1 MDPSHRSTS
10 THHGAARAA
19 PLSGHGAGDSSE
31 ELIGFD
37 FTRYLRSLRK
47 YAWAVLALMSLAITA
62 AVFYTDRLPKVYE
75 ATASVQIEPRVVDVL
90 GTGQEMTGG
99 AGADYYKQQ
108 QEKLGSYMMARLTV
122 ESAGLHQKL
131 LGEHERA
138 HGKLDEQYDLATR
151 RLRDMLAVRYP
162 QQNRTMYI
170 TVRSGDPQLAADIAN
185 AHSKQFEDY
194 SRGTLAGDTK
204 KQSEALAGEFAS
216 VETALRDAEAAL
228 FQFQKDNDLL
238 AVSLEDRQSTVSAN
252 IAAYT
257 QKVNEA
263 RAKRIEL
270 SAKLDRM
277 KQAAQ
282 IDVLESPL
290 LTISDVSSFDSLR
303 AQYYAERS
311 RLIEMEQDFGPK
323 NAEYQKQK
331 AKVDSLL
338 SALRAESRRQLAG
351 VEEQFQAAL
360 TTERALS
367 AEIERYR
374 KEAFDLGPK
383 IVLFNEL
390 ARKKKGYED
399 KYNILVARLS
409 ATEMTGRMNDR
420 IDNANIR
427 RLDPALVPTKPVSP
441 SLQINVM
448 IAGTLSLMFGVG
460 LVMLITF
467 LDRSVKS
474 AEDAQQA
481 AGVPV
486 LGVIPML
493 AESELASNDDRSRD
507 LYVHQH
513 PTSRTAE
520 CCRSLRTNIMF
531 SAADRALKTLV
542 VSSANPRE
550 GKTTSVFYLGT
561 TMAQSGQRVLLIDTD
576 MRRPRLHSSVG
587 VSRQKGLSNLI
598 LGEDAYD
605 DVIKTTEIQNLFV
618 LPCGPLPPNPAELLM
633 TKRFEAVLAELGRRF
648 DRVILDSPPLGAVT
662 DAVVLSKL
670 ADGVIIVVRASK
682 TLREEVKRSARQI
695 RDVDGAIYGVILNEF
710 DITQRGAYYY
720 SYYGYGEKSEPSSSA
735 A

>member
-1 MDPSHRSTS
+1 MDSPQSNS
-10 THHGAARAA
+10 ARGTAGRI
-19 PLSGHGAGDSSE
+19 SQGHGSEHGE

-37 FTRYLRSLRK
+37 FTRYLRALRK
-47 YAWAVLALMSLAITA
+47 YVWAVLALMAMAITG
-62 AVFYTDRLPKVYE
+62 AVFYTDRLPRVYE
-75 ATASVQIEPRVVDVL
+75 ATASLQIEPRVVDVL
-90 GTGQEMTGG
+90 GVGQEAGG
-99 AGADYYKQQ
+99 DGGTDYYKQQ
-108 QEKLGSYMMARLTV
+108 QEKLGSYMMTRLTV
-122 ESAGLHQKL
+122 ETNGLHQKL
-131 LGEHERA
+131 LSEQERTR
-138 HGKLDEQYDLATR
+138 GKLDDHYDLATR
-151 RLRDMLAVRYP
+151 RLREIMAVRYP
-162 QQNRTMYI
+162 QLNRTMYV
-170 TVRSGDPQLAADIAN
+170 TVRNEDPRLAAELAN

-194 SRGTLAGDTK
+194 SRGTLAGDTR
-204 KQSEALAGEFAS
+204 KQSEALAGEFAA
-216 VETALRDAEAAL
+216 VERALRDAEAAL

-238 AVSLEDRQSTVSAN
+238 AVSLEDRQNTVSNN

-311 RLIEMEQDFGPK
+311 KLLEMEQDFGPK
-323 NAEYQKQK
+323 NTEYLKQK

-351 VEEQFQAAL
+351 VEEQYLAAL

-374 KEAFDLGPK
+374 KEAFELGPK
-383 IVLFNEL
+383 IVSFNEL
-390 ARKKKGYED
+390 ARKKKGFED

-409 ATEMTGRMNDR
+409 ASEMTGRVNDR
-420 IDNANIR
+420 LDADNVR
-427 RLDPALVPTKPVSP
+427 RLDPALVPEQPVSP
-441 SLQINVM
+441 SLQVNIMV
-448 IAGTLSLMFGVG
+448 AGTLALMVG
-460 LVMLITF
+460 LGLVVLVTF
-467 LDRSVKS
+467 LDRTVKS

-493 AESELASNDDRSRD
+493 AEGELSSNDDRARD

-531 SAADRALKTLV
+531 SAADRPLKTLV

-550 GKTTSVFYLGT
+550 GKTTSVIYLGT

-576 MRRPRLHSSVG
+576 MRRPRLHSSMG

-605 DVIKTTEIQNLFV
+605 DVIKTTEIPNLFI

-633 TKRFEAVLAELGRRF
+633 TKRFEHVLAELAKRF
-648 DRVILDSPPLGAVT
+648 DRVILDSPPLQAVT

-670 ADGVIIVVRASK
+670 ADGVIIVVRASN

-695 RDVDGAIYGVILNEF
+695 HDVEGALFGVILNEF
-710 DITQRGAYYY
+710 DVTHRGAYYY
-720 SYYGYGEKSEPSSSA
+720 TYYGYGDKEPSSSA

>member
-1 MDPSHRSTS
+1 M
-10 THHGAARAA
+10 
-19 PLSGHGAGDSSE
+19 
-31 ELIGFD
+31 
-37 FTRYLRSLRK
+37 
-47 YAWAVLALMSLAITA
+47 
-62 AVFYTDRLPKVYE
+62 
-75 ATASVQIEPRVVDVL
+75 L
-90 GTGQEMTGG
+90 GVGQELSGG

-108 QEKLGSYMMARLTV
+108 QEKLGSYMMVRLTV
-122 ESAGLHQKL
+122 ESRGLHLKL
-131 LGEHERA
+131 LSEQERA
-138 HGKLDEQYDLATR
+138 NRKLEEQYDLATR
-151 RLRDMLAVRYP
+151 KLREELTVRYP
-162 QQNRTMYI
+162 QQNRTMYV
-170 TVRSGDPQLAADIAN
+170 TVRNENAQLAADIAN
-185 AHSKQFEDY
+185 EHCKQFEDY
-194 SRGTLAGDTK
+194 SRGSLQGDSK
-204 KQSEALAGEFAS
+204 KQSEALAGEFAT
-216 VETALRDAEAAL
+216 VETRLRDAEAAL
-228 FQFQKDNDLL
+228 FQYQKDNDLL

-252 IAAYT
+252 IAAYS

-277 KQAAQ
+277 KKAAQ
-282 IDVLESPL
+282 LDVLESPL

-303 AQYYAERS
+303 AQYYTERNKFM
-311 RLIEMEQDFGPK
+311 EMGTDFGPK

-331 AKVDSLL
+331 GKVDGLL
-338 SALRAESRRQLAG
+338 DALRAETRRQLAG
-351 VEEQFQAAL
+351 VEEQYLAAL

-383 IVLFNEL
+383 IVAFNEL

-399 KYNILVARLS
+399 KYSILVARLS
-409 ATEMTGRMNDR
+409 TTEMNGRMNDR
-420 IDNANIR
+420 IDNANVR
-427 RLDPALVPTKPVSP
+427 RLDPALVPSDPVSP
-441 SLQINVM
+441 KLQVNVM
-448 IAGTLSLMFGVG
+448 VAGTLSLLVGVG
-460 LVMLITF
+460 LVLLLTF
-467 LDRSVKS
+467 FDRSVKS

-493 AESELASNDDRSRD
+493 AESDLGSNDDRARD
-507 LYVHQH
+507 LFVHQH

-531 SAADRALKTLV
+531 SAADRQLKTLV

-576 MRRPRLHSSVG
+576 MRRPRLHTSVR
-587 VSRQKGLSNLI
+587 VPRQKGLSNLI
-598 LGEDAYD
+598 LGEDNYD
-605 DVIKTTEIQNLFV
+605 DVIKTTEIPNLFV

-633 TKRFEAVLAELGRRF
+633 TKRFEVVLGELGKRF
-648 DRVILDSPPLGAVT
+648 DRVILDSPPLQAVT

-695 RDVDGAIYGVILNEF
+695 RDVKGAIFGVILNEF
-710 DITQRGAYYY
+710 DITQRGSYYY
-720 SYYGYGEKSEPSSSA
+720 SYYGYGEKQDEAQAPA
-735 A
+735 